1 MIGKNVVFVKT
12 SKGNEEI
19 IQRTHKLNHGLR
31 YVLILVNGKSTVGEI
46 LEKGA
51 GLPAI
56 DQALEY
62 LATSGFIETISDT
75 VSENKQTKR
84 GAFSPRTEI
93 IALAQAMLGAQAT
106 PVVKKFSEANDEP
119 DALTQ
124 TATICKR
131 LIKLAI
137 DEKKADEFARRAQ
150 EIIFA
155 SKITRG

>member
-1 MIGKNVVFVKT
+1 MISKNVVFVKT

-19 IQRTHKLNHGLR
+19 VQRTHKLNHGLR

-56 DQALEY
+56 DQTLEY
-62 LATSGFIETISDT
+62 LATSGFIETIS
-75 VSENKQTKR
+75 ENTQTKR
-84 GAFSPRTEI
+84 GAFSPKTEI

-106 PVVKKFSEANDEP
+106 PVVKKFTEANDEP

-150 EIIFA
+150 EIIFS